1 MSQGIAVSLT
11 KEQQALV
18 ERLVRS
24 GRFDGTNDVVA
35 TGLKLL
41 EERERQAAEFVSDL
55 EAQIGQGLA
64 SGDATQME
72 TAEKLVATFRQRR

>member
-1 MSQGIAVSLT
+1 MPQGTAVSLT

-35 TGLKLL
+35 TGLRLL
-41 EERERQAAEFVSDL
+41 EERETEAARLLSTL
-55 EAQIGQGLA
+55 EDAIGEGLA
-64 SGDATQME
+64 SGEATDME
-72 TAEKLVATFRQRR
+72 TAETLVATFRQGR

>member
-41 EERERQAAEFVSDL
+41 EERERQAAEFVSGL

-64 SGDATQME
+64 SGDATPME
-72 TAEKLVATFRQRR
+72 TAETLVATFRQRR